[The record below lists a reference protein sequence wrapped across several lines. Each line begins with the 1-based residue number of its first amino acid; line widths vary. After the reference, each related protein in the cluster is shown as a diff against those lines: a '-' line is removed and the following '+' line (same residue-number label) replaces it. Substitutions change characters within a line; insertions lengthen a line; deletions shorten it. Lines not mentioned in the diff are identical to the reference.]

1 MKLTKVFVGYYILS
15 ILTGL
20 YSTLSLNLS
29 LLQKRWVEIEKR
41 RRILT
46 VLLLDTKK
54 RKGKKKRRQRRF
66 WTRLGR
72 TSSWWQSFRNNL
84 VVEEERERI
93 SDFQKQRLINSAMNC
108 NHFCRRNVLAC
119 ERHWM

>member
-20 YSTLSLNLS
+20 YSTLSINLS

-54 RKGKKKRRQRRF
+54 RKGKKEK
-66 WTRLGR
+66 TTPILDEAR
-72 TSSWWQSFRNNL
+72 TNFFL
-84 VVEEERERI
+84 VAE
-93 SDFQKQRLINSAMNC
+93 F
-108 NHFCRRNVLAC
+108 
-119 ERHWM
+119 

>member
-20 YSTLSLNLS
+20 CSTLSINLS

-54 RKGKKKRRQRRF
+54 RKGKKREDNADSGRGQGELLLGGRVLEITLLWKRN
-66 WTRLGR
+66 G
-72 TSSWWQSFRNNL
+72 
-84 VVEEERERI
+84 ERI

-108 NHFCRRNVLAC
+108 DHFCRRNVLAC

>member
-20 YSTLSLNLS
+20 YSTLSINLS

-54 RKGKKKRRQRRF
+54 RKGNKEK
-66 WTRLGR
+66 TTPILDEAR
-72 TSSWWQSFRNNL
+72 TNFFL
-84 VVEEERERI
+84 VAE
-93 SDFQKQRLINSAMNC
+93 F
-108 NHFCRRNVLAC
+108 
-119 ERHWM
+119 

>member
-1 MKLTKVFVGYYILS
+1 MAVFLTVSALLRSIQNNEINKVFVGYYILS

-20 YSTLSLNLS
+20 YSTLSINLS

-54 RKGKKKRRQRRF
+54 TKRKKKEK
-66 WTRLGR
+66 TTPILDEAR
-72 TSSWWQSFRNNL
+72 TNFFL
-84 VVEEERERI
+84 VAE
-93 SDFQKQRLINSAMNC
+93 F
-108 NHFCRRNVLAC
+108 
-119 ERHWM
+119 